1 MFHLIK
7 DDKDAMLMTELVRGH
22 GQIRVYVEYP
32 VYDPILINGGNG
44 VTLDVVVGNE
54 HDEHDFM
61 DVSSFE
67 GEPAYDAYYNG
78 KGYFDDFD

>member
-32 VYDPILINGGNG
+32 IY
-44 VTLDVVVGNE
+44 E

-67 GEPAYDAYYNG
+67 GELAYDAYYNG